1 MDIGDYYSR
10 AFKGFIENPK
20 LAIPTLFE
28 QIVILIITFLAMA
41 LLFFSVIGPEFLTTG
56 KIHANSTD
64 PIALIVP
71 LTLFSITVAISS
83 WIIGSYVSAATV
95 GMSKSAINGEK
106 PDLSLGFRNGNKYF
120 LKIMAVSLI
129 IGLILLFFTTP
140 ILIGFF
146 VDYTYGITP
155 ALTLIGAL
163 VSLILW
169 LVTMVLF
176 IFTSQSIVVCGESVI
191 GSLKDSFRVLRE
203 NIFDVI
209 IVLIINTIIALCI
222 GFVFGIINMA
232 LSLVPIVGY
241 LLSIILQV
249 ILTCIINPFF
259 VLVLTCVYMDKKG
272 LIHPH
277 LENPEHIPEPIN

>member
-10 AFKGFIENPK
+10 AFKGFTENPK

-28 QIVILIITFLAMA
+28 QIFLLIITFLAMA

-71 LTLFSITVAISS
+71 IILFSITVMISS
-83 WIIGSYVSAATV
+83 CRKIFFQLAQA
-95 GMSKSAINGEK
+95 NH
-106 PDLSLGFRNGNKYF
+106 F

-129 IGLILLFFTTP
+129 IGLILLFFTIP

-155 ALTLIGAL
+155 ILTLIGAL
-163 VSLILW
+163 LSLILW

-176 IFTSQSIVVCGESVI
+176 MFTSQSIVVCGESVI

-209 IVLIINTIIALCI
+209 IVLIINIIIALCV

-249 ILTCIINPFF
+249 ILACIINPFF
-259 VLVLTCVYMDKKG
+259 VLVLTYVYMDKKG

>member
-10 AFKGFIENPK
+10 AFKGFTENPK

-28 QIVILIITFLAMA
+28 QIFLLIITFLAMA

-71 LTLFSITVAISS
+71 IILFSITVMISS
-83 WIIGSYVSAATV
+83 WIIG
-95 GMSKSAINGEK
+95 ER
-106 PDLSLGFRNGNKYF
+106 PDLSLGFRNGNKHF

-129 IGLILLFFTTP
+129 IGLILLFFTIP

-155 ALTLIGAL
+155 ILTLIGAL
-163 VSLILW
+163 LSLILW

-176 IFTSQSIVVCGESVI
+176 MFTSQSIVVCGESVI

-209 IVLIINTIIALCI
+209 IVLIINIIIALCV

-249 ILTCIINPFF
+249 ILACIINPFF
-259 VLVLTCVYMDKKG
+259 VLVLTYVYMDKKG